1 MKYEKNVTYSKM
13 TRWNNAYLTS
23 FLDSH
28 IVSYPTPS
36 NLNYLWSFG
45 SAAGICLCIQLL
57 TGIFL
62 AMHYIPEV
70 NHAFLS
76 VEHIMRDVN
85 YGWLLRYIHANG
97 ASFFFI
103 VVYCHIFRGIYFG
116 SYMYPRESLWCSGI
130 AIFFLMMATAFMG
143 YVLPWGQMSFWGAT
157 VITNLFSAIP
167 GVGASI
173 VEWLWGG
180 FSVDNATL
188 NRFFSL
194 HYLMPF
200 AITGVTIIHLS
211 LLHRVGSG
219 NPIGVNKNINVTTF
233 YPYFY
238 VKDLVAFFYLLF
250 FLFFFVIYY
259 SGTLGHPDNYIPA
272 NPMVTPAHIVPE
284 WYFLPFYAILRSIPD
299 KLGGVVAMGGSI
311 VLLLLLP
318 FITNSTIRNGFFRFI
333 YKYAFWF
340 LAGDFVLLGWLGQKP
355 VEDPYI
361 TLGLLATIF
370 YMAFLTVLLPTIEYY
385 ETLKKVKITSV
396 GENNK
401 QIKDSSVSFWSY
413 KPFVNKMTKVYLEL
427 TTLLVEFFKTCL
439 KVPYIYIIIFFFS
452 FFYLQ
457 NIIKFLF

>member
-1 MKYEKNVTYSKM
+1 MKHEKNVTYSKIA
-13 TRWNNAYLTS
+13 RWNANYLAS
-23 FLDSH
+23 YLDSH

-36 NLNYLWSFG
+36 NFNYMYSFG
-45 SAAGICLCIQLL
+45 SMAGICLVIQIL

-62 AMHYIPEV
+62 AMHYIPEIH
-70 NHAFLS
+70 HAFYS

-85 YGWLLRYIHANG
+85 YGWFLRYTHANG

-103 VVYCHIFRGIYFG
+103 AVYSHIFRGLYYG
-116 SYMYPRESLWCSGI
+116 SYMYPREALWCSGI
-130 AIFFLMMATAFMG
+130 GIFFLMMATAFMG

-200 AITGVTIIHLS
+200 AIAGVTIIHLS
-211 LLHRVGSG
+211 LLHRIGSN
-219 NPIGVNKNINVTTF
+219 NPLGLNKAINVVTF
-233 YPYFY
+233 YPYYY
-238 VKDLVAFFYLLF
+238 VKDLVAFFYLVF
-250 FLFFFVIYY
+250 FLFFFVFYY
-259 SGTLGHPDNYIPA
+259 HGTLGHPDNYIPA

-299 KLGGVVAMGGSI
+299 KLGGVVAMGGAI

-318 FITNSTIRNGFFRFI
+318 FVTNSTIRSATFRYI

-340 LAGDFVLLGWLGQKP
+340 IAGDFVLLGWLGQKP

-370 YMAFLTVLLPTIEYY
+370 YMSFLTVLLPTIEYY
-385 ETLKKVKITSV
+385 ENLKYNKLNNTNIKTSA
-396 GENNK
+396 
-401 QIKDSSVSFWSY
+401 ISFWSY
-413 KPFVNKMTKVYLEL
+413 KSL
-427 TTLLVEFFKTCL
+427 TTQIAKMFVVANGVLVEFL
-439 KVPYIYIIIFFFS
+439 KSTKAISYTYVLIFFFVLLYIQTI
-452 FFYLQ
+452 F
-457 NIIKFLF
+457 KFLFS